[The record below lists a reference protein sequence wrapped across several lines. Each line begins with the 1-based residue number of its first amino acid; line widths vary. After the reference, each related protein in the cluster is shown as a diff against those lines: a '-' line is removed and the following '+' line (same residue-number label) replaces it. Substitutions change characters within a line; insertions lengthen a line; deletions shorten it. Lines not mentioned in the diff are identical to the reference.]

1 MDFTTT
7 EAADDLG
14 GLARTIT
21 ESVCTA
27 EHQRKLDG
35 LERGA
40 APARGGR
47 FDRDLWGKLIEADIL
62 STAAPES
69 LGGGGFGV
77 LEQVAVLVALGRQL
91 AAVPY
96 LESVVL
102 GAGALAKFGSESLQQ
117 EWAAPAINGEKILAV
132 ALDGEMG
139 QGPVRATASGAPEA
153 ATSGA
158 SGGFRLT
165 GSRTQI
171 AYGPVADAF
180 LVPAETDSGT
190 KVFLIAADDPG
201 VTVSALDT
209 TGRGSVGHLD
219 LRGVEADRVV
229 GGDDVVAWLTTHGD
243 LGRSAYQLGV
253 LERALE
259 LTSEY
264 AREREQF
271 DRPIGS
277 FQAVSSRLADAYID
291 VKGLRLTVTQAAWR
305 LSEDLPADV
314 EVGTAAFWAADA
326 GHRVAHTTVH
336 VHGGVGIDLD
346 HPVHRYF
353 LAAKQTEFAVGSA
366 TGQLLRIGRELADT
380 PA

>member
-7 EAADDLG
+7 EAAEDLG

-27 EHQRKLDG
+27 EHQRELDG
-35 LERGA
+35 LGVT
-40 APARGGR
+40 GGR

-62 STAAPES
+62 STATPES

-102 GAGALAKFGSESLQQ
+102 GAGALAKFGPESLQQ
-117 EWAAPAINGEKILAV
+117 EWAMTAINGEKILAV

-139 QGPVRATASGAPEA
+139 QGPVQAT
-153 ATSGA
+153 TSSEGY
-158 SGGFRLT
+158 RLT
-165 GSRTQI
+165 GSRTQVG
-171 AYGPVADAF
+171 YGPVADAF

-190 KVFLIAADDPG
+190 KVFLIAKDDPG

-209 TGRGSVGHLD
+209 TGHGSVAHLEMQ
-219 LRGVEADRVV
+219 GVEAARVV
-229 GGDDVVAWLTTHGD
+229 GGDEAVAWLTTHGT

-277 FQAVSSRLADAYID
+277 FQAVSSRLADGYID

-305 LSEDLPADV
+305 LSEDLPADI
-314 EVGTAAFWAADA
+314 EVSTAAFWAADA

-353 LAAKQTEFAVGSA
+353 LAAKQMEFAVGSA

>member
-7 EAADDLG
+7 EAATDLG
-14 GLARTIT
+14 GLVRTIT
-21 ESVCTA
+21 ESVCTP
-27 EHQRKLDG
+27 QRQRELDKLDQ
-35 LERGA
+35 
-40 APARGGR
+40 R
-47 FDRDLWGKLIEADIL
+47 FDRELWATLIEADVL

-69 LGGGGFGV
+69 VGGGGFGV
-77 LEQVAVLVALGRQL
+77 LEQAAVLTALGRAL

-102 GAGALAKFGSESLQQ
+102 GAGALAAFGPEALQKD
-117 EWAAPAINGEKILAV
+117 WAVPAINGSKILAI

-139 QGPVRATASGAPEA
+139 QGPVQATATGSGY
-153 ATSGA
+153 
-158 SGGFRLT
+158 RLT
-165 GSRTQI
+165 GTRTQI
-171 AYGPVADAF
+171 GYGPVADAF
-180 LVPAETDSGT
+180 LVPAETDSGV
-190 KVFLIAADDPG
+190 KVFLVLAADPG
-201 VTVSALDT
+201 VSVTSLNT
-209 TGRGSVGHLD
+209 TGHGSVGHLE
-219 LRGVEADRVV
+219 LQGVELDDSRIV
-229 GGDDVVAWLTTHGD
+229 GGADVAGWLGTHGT
-243 LGRSAYQLGV
+243 LGRTAFQLGV

-259 LTSEY
+259 LTAAY

-277 FQAVSSRLADAYID
+277 FQAVAQRLADGYID
-291 VKGLRLTVTQAAWR
+291 VKGLRLTLTQAAWR
-305 LSEDLPADV
+305 VSEDLPADV
-314 EVGTAAFWAADA
+314 EVSTAAFWAADA

-353 LAAKQTEFAVGSA
+353 LAAKQAEFAVGGA

>member
-1 MDFTTT
+1 MDFSMT

-27 EHQRKLDG
+27 EHQRELDG
-35 LERGA
+35 LQQ
-40 APARGGR
+40 R

-117 EWAAPAINGEKILAV
+117 EWATPAINGEKILAV

-139 QGPVRATASGAPEA
+139 EGPVQAQSFGADG
-153 ATSGA
+153 SDY
-158 SGGFRLT
+158 RLT
-165 GSRTQI
+165 GTRTQVL
-171 AYGPVADAF
+171 YGPVADVF

-190 KVFLIAADDPG
+190 RVFVVTAGDAG
-201 VTVSALDT
+201 VSVTSLNT
-209 TGRGSVGHLD
+209 TGHGSVGHLE
-219 LRGVEADRVV
+219 LQGVEAARVV
-229 GGDDVVAWLTTHGD
+229 GDEDVVAWLTTHGT

-277 FQAVSSRLADAYID
+277 FQAVSSRLADGYID
-291 VKGLRLTVTQAAWR
+291 VKGLRLTLTQAAWR

-314 EVGTAAFWAADA
+314 EVSTAAFWAADA

>member
-1 MDFTTT
+1 MDFKTT

-21 ESVCTA
+21 DSVCTN
-27 EHQRKLDG
+27 EHQRELDKLD
-35 LERGA
+35 E
-40 APARGGR
+40 R

-62 STAAPES
+62 SAAAPEA

-77 LEQVAVLVALGRQL
+77 LEQVAVLEALGRQL

-96 LESVVL
+96 LDSVVL
-102 GAGALAKFGSESLQQ
+102 GAGALAKFGSEALQQ
-117 EWAAPAINGEKILAV
+117 EWATPAVAGEKIIAV

-139 QGPVRATASGAPEA
+139 EGPVRAQASG
-153 ATSGA
+153 SGY
-158 SGGFRLT
+158 RLT
-165 GSRTQI
+165 GSRTQV
-171 AYGPVADAF
+171 AFGSVADAF

-190 KVFLIAADDPG
+190 KVFLIGKADAG
-201 VTVSALDT
+201 VTVTSLET
-209 TGRGSVGHLD
+209 TGLGSIGHLE
-219 LRGVEADRVV
+219 LQGVETDRVV
-229 GGDDVVAWLTTHGD
+229 GGEEVVGWLTIHGA
-243 LGRSAYQLGV
+243 LGRSTYQLGV
-253 LERALE
+253 LDRALE
-259 LTSEY
+259 LTASY

-277 FQAVSSRLADAYID
+277 FQAVSSRLADDYIN
-291 VKGLRLTVTQAAWR
+291 VKALRLTVTQAAWR
-305 LSEDLPADV
+305 LSEDLPADIDV
-314 EVGTAAFWAADA
+314 NTAAFWAADA

>member
-1 MDFTTT
+1 MDFSTT

-14 GLARTIT
+14 GLARTIVD
-21 ESVCTA
+21 SVCTA
-27 EHQRKLDG
+27 EHHKELDR
-35 LERGA
+35 LEQ
-40 APARGGR
+40 R
-47 FDRDLWGKLIEADIL
+47 FDRDLWGKLIDADIL

-102 GAGALAKFGSESLQQ
+102 GAGALAKFGSEALQQ
-117 EWAAPAINGEKILAV
+117 EWGTPAISGSKILAV

-139 QGPVRATASGAPEA
+139 QGPVQ
-153 ATSGA
+153 ATS
-158 SGGFRLT
+158 SGNGYRLT
-165 GSRTQI
+165 GSRTQVG
-171 AYGPVADAF
+171 YGPVADAF

-190 KVFLIAADDPG
+190 KVFLIAKGDAG
-201 VTVSALDT
+201 VTVTPLDT
-209 TGRGSVGHLD
+209 TGHGSVGHLE
-219 LRGVEADRVV
+219 LQGVEAARVI
-229 GGDDVVAWLTTHGD
+229 GGDHGDAVLAWLNNHGS

-259 LTSEY
+259 LTSAY

-277 FQAVSSRLADAYID
+277 FQAVSSRLADGYID
-291 VKGLRLTVTQAAWR
+291 VKALRLTVTQAAWR

-314 EVGTAAFWAADA
+314 EVSTAAFWAADA

-336 VHGGVGIDLD
+336 VHGGVGIDTD

>member
-1 MDFTTT
+1 MDFKTT
-7 EAADDLG
+7 EASDDLG
-14 GLARTIT
+14 GLVRTIT
-21 ESVCTA
+21 ESVCTP
-27 EHQRKLDG
+27 EHQRELDG
-35 LERGA
+35 LEQRI
-40 APARGGR
+40 
-47 FDRDLWGKLIEADIL
+47 DHDLWGKLIEADIV

-117 EWAAPAINGEKILAV
+117 EWATPAINGEKILAV

-139 QGPVRATASGAPEA
+139 EGPVQAQSSG
-153 ATSGA
+153 TT
-158 SGGFRLT
+158 FKLT
-165 GSRTQI
+165 GSRTQVS
-171 AYGPVADAF
+171 YGPVADAF

-190 KVFLIAADDPG
+190 KVFLIAKDDPG

-209 TGRGSVGHLD
+209 TGHGSVGHLE
-219 LRGVEADRVV
+219 LQGVEAARVV
-229 GGDDVVAWLTTHGD
+229 GGDQGAAVLGWLTTHGA

-277 FQAVSSRLADAYID
+277 FQAVSSRLADGYIH
-291 VKGLRLTVTQAAWR
+291 VKALRLTPTPAAWR

-314 EVGTAAFWAADA
+314 DVNTAAFWAADA

-366 TGQLLRIGRELADT
+366 RGQLLRIGRELADT

>member
-1 MDFTTT
+1 VDFSTT
-7 EAADDLG
+7 EASDDLG
-14 GLARTIT
+14 GLTRTIT

-27 EHQRKLDG
+27 EHQRELDG
-35 LERGA
+35 LEQ
-40 APARGGR
+40 R
-47 FDRDLWGKLIEADIL
+47 FDRDLWSKLTEADIL
-62 STAAPES
+62 STASPES

-96 LESVVL
+96 LESAVL

-139 QGPVRATASGAPEA
+139 EGPVQAQ
-153 ATSGA
+153 TSGT
-158 SGGFRLT
+158 SGSGFRLT
-165 GSRTQI
+165 GSRTQVG
-171 AYGPVADAF
+171 YGPVADAF

-190 KVFLIAADDPG
+190 KLFLLAKDDAG

-209 TGRGSVGHLD
+209 TGHGSVGHLE
-219 LRGVEADRVV
+219 LQGVEAARVV
-229 GGDDVVAWLTTHGD
+229 GGDQGDDVVAWLTTHGA

-277 FQAVSSRLADAYID
+277 FQAVSSRLADGYID
-291 VKGLRLTVTQAAWR
+291 VKGLRLTLTQAAWR

-314 EVGTAAFWAADA
+314 EVNTAAFWAADA

-366 TGQLLRIGRELADT
+366 TGQLLRIGRELAST